1 MSDFNKGATMVR
13 DLIICHIIGLQNDL
27 NNNQNNEGY
36 KKLQELM
43 DLIEE
48 RYGKLYQPFKM

>member
-1 MSDFNKGATMVR
+1 MR

-27 NNNQNNEGY
+27 NNHQNDKSY
-36 KKLQELM
+36 QKLQELM
-43 DLIEE
+43 ELIEE